1 MKMKPKIMLGSTAIA
16 VIAVLITTIG
26 ITLVVN
32 KLVTTSLQNEIKSR
46 LILQRDTQKDRLENY
61 LTRINEEV
69 QESAALNPTFSKA
82 LTDFTQAFTK
92 FTRQLD
98 NEKNTNTDTDKETNK
113 ETKNDFYKQ
122 NIEQYYYQQFAEQF
136 LERNSGKKPIAIE
149 DILAKT
155 DQHTLALQYHY
166 IANNPHPINTKDA
179 LLTLKNITTNY
190 SYTHKKYHP
199 LIKAYKEKWEFQNV
213 FLVDATTGYVV
224 YSTEKELAYATSL
237 RTGYYAKSGLGEAFK
252 LALAD
257 NKQGKT
263 YTTKMQPYYPSYNDF
278 ASFVSSPL
286 YVNGV
291 LKGVFIIQMPLDNI
305 NKIMTFNQQWEK
317 YGLGKSGE
325 TYLVADDTSM
335 RSNTRAL
342 SDEPKAYFA
351 ALKQSGVDQHTI
363 NTIAKKQSS
372 IGLQQVKSIVSQ
384 SALKGKTGFDHC
396 INYRNIPV
404 LSAYA
409 PLNIQGVKWAILAET
424 NTEEAFQTVTDIK
437 QKIVKT
443 AFLIGT
449 ILILFSALTS
459 FLFASKLVAP
469 ITRFRNIM
477 QRFHAGEDTLRINA
491 TSNDELGQLATTV
504 DQLLDE
510 RVQTLHSITQEND
523 ALNES
528 IIEML
533 YISSEQSKGDLTA
546 KMIVNDD
553 VTGTLADSLNLVMQQ
568 TGKALNHVKATASDV
583 DTAAKTIQQQSKT
596 VLEVAAKELAIM
608 TKTTQELN
616 VSSEALQQ
624 IAQLAQQCNRS
635 ANENIIATDNAQKIV
650 LASVDSMNTIKEEMS
665 ETEKRIKR
673 LGERSQEI
681 ASVTTIIQG
690 IAERTHVLALNAT
703 MHATAAGDAG
713 KGFASV
719 ATEIQRLAENAS
731 EATQKID
738 TLVKNIQMDTID
750 TIKTMNTAITQ
761 VAEGNKTAE
770 HANSQML
777 KTRKKSHELAERVQ
791 AIADHSITQAKVSAK
806 LQQQAI
812 QIQQSNSETTQQ
824 LEQQQIQTNK
834 LVAFAQ
840 NLLQS
845 ISKFKT

>member
-1 MKMKPKIMLGSTAIA
+1 MKPKIMLGSTAIA

-26 ITLVVN
+26 ITLIVN
-32 KLVTTSLQNEIKSR
+32 NLVTTSLQNEVKNR
-46 LILQRDTQKDRLENY
+46 LILQRDMQKDRLENY

-82 LTDFTQAFTK
+82 LIDFTQAFTK
-92 FTRQLD
+92 FSSQLQRD
-98 NEKNTNTDTDKETNK
+98 KNEKDANTDNNNE
-113 ETKNDFYKQ
+113 FYKQ
-122 NIEQYYYQQFAEQF
+122 NLEKYYYQQFAEEF
-136 LERNSGKKPIAIE
+136 LKKNVGKKPIPIE
-149 DILAKT
+149 ELLAKT

-166 IANNPHPINTKDA
+166 IVNNPHPINTKDA
-179 LLTLKNITTNY
+179 LITLNNITTNY

-199 LIKAYKEKWEFQNV
+199 LLKAYKEKWKFQNI
-213 FLVDATTGYVV
+213 FLVDAKTGYVV

-252 LALAD
+252 RALAD

-263 YTTKMQPYYPSYNDF
+263 YTTKIQPYYPSYNDF
-278 ASFVSSPL
+278 ASFVSTPL

-305 NKIMTFNQQWEK
+305 NNIMTFNQQWEK

-342 SDEPKAYFA
+342 SDDPQAYFA
-351 ALKQSGVDQHTI
+351 ALKKSGVDQ
-363 NTIAKKQSS
+363 NTISSIKKKQSS
-372 IGLQQVKSIVSQ
+372 IGLQHVKSIVSQ
-384 SALKGKTGFDHC
+384 SALKGKTGFDHSV
-396 INYRNIPV
+396 NYLDIPV

-409 PLNIQGVKWAILAET
+409 PFNIQGVKWAILAET
-424 NTEEAFQTVTDIK
+424 NTEEAFQVVTDIK
-437 QKIVKT
+437 QKIIKA

-449 ILILFSALTS
+449 VLIFFSALIS
-459 FLFASKLVAP
+459 FLFANKLVAP
-469 ITRFRNIM
+469 ITKFRNII

-491 TSNDELGQLATTV
+491 TNNDELGQLATTI

-510 RVQTLHSITQEND
+510 HIQTLHSITREND

-533 YISSEQSKGDLTA
+533 YVSSAQSKGDLTA
-546 KMIVNDD
+546 RMIVNDD

-568 TGKALNHVKATASDV
+568 TGKTLNQVKATANEV
-583 DTAAKTIQQQSKT
+583 DTAAKTVQQQSTT
-596 VLEVAAKELAIM
+596 VLKAAKKELVIM
-608 TKTTQELN
+608 TKTIQELN
-616 VSSEALQQ
+616 LSSEALQQ
-624 IAQLAQQCNRS
+624 IAQLAQQCNLS
-635 ANENIIATDNAQKIV
+635 ANENIITTNNAQKSV
-650 LASVDSMNTIKEEMS
+650 LASVKDMSAIKEEMS

-673 LGERSQEI
+673 LSERSQEI
-681 ASVTTIIQG
+681 AGVTTIIQG
-690 IAERTHVLALNAT
+690 IAERTHVLALNAS

-713 KGFASV
+713 RGFASV

-731 EATQKID
+731 EATHKID

-770 HANSQML
+770 HASSQML
-777 KTRKKSHELAERVQ
+777 KTHEKSHELAERVQ
-791 AIADHSITQAKVSAK
+791 AIATHSINQAEVSAE
-806 LQQQAI
+806 LQQQAL
-812 QIQQSNSETTQQ
+812 QIQQSNNETTQQ

-834 LVAFAQ
+834 LVTFAQ

>member
-16 VIAVLITTIG
+16 IIAVLITTIG
-26 ITLVVN
+26 ITLIVN
-32 KLVTTSLQNEIKSR
+32 NLVTISLQNEIKSR
-46 LILQRDTQKDRLENY
+46 LILQRDMQKDRLENY
-61 LTRINEEV
+61 LSRINEEV

-82 LTDFTQAFTK
+82 LIDFTQAFSK
-92 FTRQLD
+92 FTRQLQSND
-98 NEKNTNTDTDKETNK
+98 DEKETSKNISK
-113 ETKNDFYKQ
+113 ESNNDFYKQ
-122 NIEQYYYQQFAEQF
+122 NLEKYYAQQFTEEF
-136 LERNSGKKPIAIE
+136 LKKNVGKKPIAIKE
-149 DILAKT
+149 LLAKT

-179 LLTLKNITTNY
+179 LLTLDNITTNY

-199 LIKAYKEKWEFQNV
+199 LLKAYKEKWAFQNI
-213 FLVDATTGYVV
+213 FLVDAKTGYVV

-237 RTGYYAKSGLGEAFK
+237 RTGYYEKSGLGNAFK
-252 LALAD
+252 QALAD

-278 ASFVSSPL
+278 ASFVSTPL
-286 YVNGV
+286 YVNSV

-305 NKIMTFNQQWEK
+305 NNIMTFNQQWEK

-342 SDEPKAYFA
+342 SDDPKAYFA
-351 ALKQSGVDQHTI
+351 ALKKSGVDQNTI
-363 NTIAKKQSS
+363 STIAKKQSS
-372 IGLQQVKSIVSQ
+372 IGLQHVKSIVSQ

-396 INYRNIPV
+396 VNYRDIPV

-424 NTEEAFQTVTDIK
+424 NTEEAFQVVTDIK
-437 QKIVKT
+437 QKIIKA

-449 ILILFSALTS
+449 ILIFFSALTS
-459 FLFASKLVAP
+459 FLFANKLVAP
-469 ITRFRNIM
+469 ITKFRNII
-477 QRFHAGEDTLRINA
+477 QRFHAGEDTLRLNT
-491 TSNDELGQLATTV
+491 TSNDELGQLAKTV

-510 RVQTLHSITQEND
+510 RVQTLYSITQEND

-533 YISSEQSKGDLTA
+533 YVSSAQSNGDLTA
-546 KMIVNDD
+546 KMIVKDD

-568 TGKALNHVKATASDV
+568 TGKTLNHVKATAHEV
-583 DTAAKTIQQQSKT
+583 DTAAKTVQQQSAT
-596 VLEVAAKELAIM
+596 VLESAAKERVIM

-616 VSSEALQQ
+616 VSSAALQQ
-624 IAQLAQQCNRS
+624 IAELAQQCNLS
-635 ANENIIATDNAQKIV
+635 ANENIIATDSAQKSV
-650 LASVDSMNTIKEEMS
+650 LASVEDMSAIKEEMS

-673 LGERSQEI
+673 LSERSQAI
-681 ASVTTIIQG
+681 AGVTTIIQG

-713 KGFASV
+713 RGFASV

-770 HANSQML
+770 YASSQML
-777 KTRKKSHELAERVQ
+777 KTHEKSYELAERVQ
-791 AIADHSITQAKVSAK
+791 AIAAHSIKQAEVSTE

-812 QIQQSNSETTQQ
+812 QVQQSNNETTKQ
-824 LEQQQIQTNK
+824 LEQQQIQTHK
-834 LVAFAQ
+834 LVTFAQ